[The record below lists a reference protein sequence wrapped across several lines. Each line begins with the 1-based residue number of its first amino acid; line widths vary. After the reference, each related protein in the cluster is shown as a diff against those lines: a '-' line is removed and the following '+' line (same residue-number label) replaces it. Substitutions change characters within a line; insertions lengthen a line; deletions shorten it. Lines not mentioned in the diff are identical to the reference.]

1 MKRFLPLLIALC
13 FSFVASL
20 AQEMHIEE
28 FAKLKKGPLNMNHVV
43 TNKQQAI
50 IDLKTSE
57 KGFAFLADGKM
68 EIQAEEGDGVLT
80 LKTPDKTA
88 FIVVKHPD
96 YGQLTWK
103 VPTKKDCAGRNI
115 IRLTC

>member
-50 IDLKTSE
+50 IDVRRGARSWL
-57 KGFAFLADGKM
+57 M
-68 EIQAEEGDGVLT
+68 
-80 LKTPDKTA
+80 
-88 FIVVKHPD
+88 VK
-96 YGQLTWK
+96 WK
-103 VPTKKDCAGRNI
+103 F
-115 IRLTC
+115 RLRKVMVY

>member
-1 MKRFLPLLIALC
+1 
-13 FSFVASL
+13 
-20 AQEMHIEE
+20 
-28 FAKLKKGPLNMNHVV
+28 MNHVV

-68 EIQAEEGDGVLT
+68 EIQADEGDGVLT

-103 VPTKKDCAGRNI
+103 VPTKKGLRRKNTASGCYTDHRQHNDARTGW
-115 IRLTC
+115 

>member
-1 MKRFLPLLIALC
+1 MKRILPLLIALC
-13 FSFVASL
+13 FSFVTSW

-68 EIQAEEGDGVLT
+68 EIQADEGDGVLT
-80 LKTPDKTA
+80 LKTHDKTA

-96 YGQLTWK
+96 YGQLT
-103 VPTKKDCAGRNI
+103 
-115 IRLTC
+115 